1 MRGRWRSLQLERT
14 LRFKLI
20 TRFTQRVIAAFVVLL
35 LLGSFAPSAA
45 SARQTADALTIWWPS
60 SLYPAVDTTAQALLD
75 QHRLR
80 YAEQTGI
87 TINIRV
93 KRVEGAGGI
102 YSTLRNA
109 AIVAPANVP
118 DLIII
123 RRSDLLAA
131 VHDDLVAPVDVA
143 TLGIDDWFASA
154 LTLGAV
160 GGTQFGIPYTLELQ
174 HMVYLLK
181 AFDSQPHKLTDIY
194 NAKQSYLFPANG
206 SKGVNAT
213 FLGQYLAAGGRLID
227 DQGVQTLDR
236 EPLVRTLTTYQR
248 ASDDGLIGVDW
259 LDYSNPDSYLT
270 LLTNSTMTAGQVDST
285 MYLGMGTKEE
295 AAFGY
300 APIPDGSGVVDG
312 WLWALTAQEPQQR
325 ERAADLLRYLLDTD
339 RLGMFSGNLG
349 VLPARRSALEAWE
362 TDYATFADALLR
374 SNVVPP
380 PDEIDPVVGAAM
392 QAAFESVITGKQS
405 ASAATDAAIAQLA
418 EMH

>member
-1 MRGRWRSLQLERT
+1 MR
-14 LRFKLI
+14 RFAAA
-20 TRFTQRVIAAFVVLL
+20 IALL
-35 LLGSFAPSAA
+35 LVVGSFAPSGSATA
-45 SARQTADALTIWWPS
+45 ARQTSDSLTIWWPS

-75 QHRLR
+75 QQRVR
-80 YAEQTGI
+80 YANQAGI

-93 KRVEGAGGI
+93 KRPEGIGGI

-109 AIVAPANVP
+109 AVVAPATVP
-118 DLIII
+118 DLIIV
-123 RRSDLLAA
+123 RRSDLLTA
-131 VHDDLVAPVDVA
+131 VQDGLVAPIDVTA
-143 TLGIDDWFASA
+143 LRIDDWFSSA
-154 LTLGAV
+154 LTLGTV
-160 GGTQFGIPYTLELQ
+160 GGVQYGIPYTLELQ

-181 AFDSQPHKLTDIY
+181 AFDSQPHRLADIF
-194 NAKQSYLFPANG
+194 NAKQSYLFPGNG

-213 FLGQYLAAGGRLID
+213 LLGQYLAAGGRMVD
-227 DQGVQTLDR
+227 DQGEHTLDR
-236 EPLVRTLTTYQR
+236 EPLVRTLSAYQR
-248 ASDDGLIGVDW
+248 ASDDGLIGADW
-259 LDYSNPDSYLT
+259 LDYNDPDSYLA
-270 LLTNSTMTAGQVDST
+270 LLTNSSVTAGQIDST
-285 MYLGMGTKEE
+285 SYLGMGTKEE

-339 RLGMFSGNLG
+339 RLSMFTGNLG

-374 SNVVPP
+374 SNIVPP
-380 PDEIDPVVGAAM
+380 PDEIDPMLGAAL

-418 EMH
+418 ELQ